1 MEYKAQELFGRFGLP
16 ANRGVLVQSVEE
28 LAKTMNSLTY
38 PLVLKAQVETGGR
51 GKAGGVRIVKNK
63 DKLLEEADA
72 ILNLNINGFDVKK
85 LYVVE
90 ALNFQR
96 EMYVSIIFDRAEKVP
111 LLIFCGNGGVDI
123 NEIAEEHPEDIIRYH
138 LMPGMG
144 IRGYMT
150 DYILDKSGMSRNLK
164 ESLQDILEKLY
175 ALFLE
180 KNALLVEVNPL
191 VLTDKGELVLLD
203 GKITVDDN
211 ALFRHEDL
219 LAYRDEMED
228 NPLILDARANRF
240 LYIPIEDAG
249 TIGVISNGSGMI
261 MSSID
266 LISRKNLTV
275 KCALDLGGGATA
287 ERIKEAVRIVLSNP
301 DVKLLFINIFG
312 GITRCDEIARGV
324 KLAYAEADYT
334 IPLVLRLEG
343 TNKEAGLEIIES
355 LPVSFQLSDDLVD
368 GVEKIVEISAVGEQL

>member
-1 MEYKAQELFGRFGLP
+1 MEYKAQELFGSFGLP
-16 ANRGVLVQSVEE
+16 ANRGILVHSVEE
-28 LAKTMNSLTY
+28 LSKKMDSLTF

-51 GKAGGVRIVKNK
+51 GKAGGVRIVKSQK
-63 DKLLEEADA
+63 TLLEEAEA
-72 ILNLNINGFDVKK
+72 ILNLTINGFEVKK

-96 EMYVSIIFDRAEKVP
+96 EMYLSIIFDRAEKVP

-123 NEIAEEHPEDIIRYH
+123 NEIAEKHPEDIIRYP

-150 DYILDKSGMSRNLK
+150 DYILDKSGMNRDLK
-164 ESLQDILEKLY
+164 EPLQGILEKLY
-175 ALFLE
+175 ELFLE

-191 VLTDKGELVLLD
+191 VLTEKGELVLLD

-211 ALFRHEDL
+211 ALYKHEDL
-219 LAYRDEMED
+219 RVYRDEMEE
-228 NPLILDARANRF
+228 NALILDARTNRF
-240 LYIPIEDAG
+240 LYIPIEDSG

-266 LISRKNLTV
+266 LISQKNLSV

-287 ERIKEAVRIVLSNP
+287 ERIKEAVRIVLSSP

-324 KLAYAEADYT
+324 KLAYEESDYS

-343 TNKEAGLEIIES
+343 TNKEEGLEIIES
-355 LPVSFQLSDDLVD
+355 LPVSFQLSDDIVD
-368 GVEKIVEISAVGEQL
+368 GVEKIVKLSAVGAQL